1 MKTKFTSQRK
11 GAVLMTVTVVSVMM
25 MVIIAAA
32 TSLVNHTNVRT
43 NKEYRKK
50 QAYYVASSCLRAFV
64 SQTTGVISNG
74 IDNDAEIAAK
84 LKQIREIAR
93 EGKEIDV
100 KIEKLENGVP
110 TNQTIGEINPRWSN
124 ASCKLKLEWI
134 SDDSVKAI
142 STATYLGQEKTV
154 VAYLSAQTLH
164 KHEFTPKA
172 LEIIGTDGGNSKGY
186 FENIRVYGSTGATD
200 PKSHDDNTL
209 YGFHHNK
216 DELYGDVD
224 INGSMVAQNATVF
237 KSNPYYFQGKDD
249 SKGCVLNVSRSFIM
263 ANNCP
268 VFAPDFEKTA
278 TDNNDPGVSPYNYN
292 YVNVGEALV
301 YTANDGGENGG
312 KIGTDDT
319 HQVDVYAKMIYIG
332 TVGKMQPEM
341 KNAIAHSSDE
351 EFWKKAYQFSSGN
364 GCGFLVNGNV
374 YTMSSSDI
382 KNPDQFRGDVVVNT
396 EMVINGELYVG
407 GDLYINNL
415 AGNGFK
421 CRKIHMLP
429 GNYIFLNQD
438 RYVDASGKPTRS
450 GTGTLPATIYGIP
463 VTYDD
468 WTGEARSKT
477 PKFPLDEQTPYYYFP
492 EHLLCQKGTNG
503 TVSTIA
509 DQYAAMYK
517 ADGKTLDTDKVKNA
531 TSFGTDGN
539 VYTIDGGTGSFKPD
553 HIVTDDCY
561 IDYLDNKKILI
572 DLDQL
577 PTGKKNLVVILKNE
591 GKTANENV
599 ILVKNSTD
607 PEKDDAKF
615 CYFVSD
621 SGVGT
626 TYDEYGDSGHDKFTI
641 STYDHSSFNE
651 NPKFTFGGSRNVVM
665 DFKTFCNVDCSGC
678 NGATSGDQFAN
689 PTQNPANNGFE
700 MSSNNI
706 IFLFTE
712 GSELK
717 VDQAETLI
725 QASVYMPRATYTNT
739 NKGGQCKVAPYY
751 KDARLQALNIIG
763 NIVCNHYDT
772 QTGNNNTIV
781 YNRVSPKSMLA
792 YVKGVG
798 EEKASK
804 SFMLDYYD
812 NH

>member
-93 EGKEIDV
+93 EGKEIPV

-142 STATYLGQEKTV
+142 STATYLGQEKIV

-237 KSNPYYFQGKDD
+237 KSNPYYYQGTDD
-249 SKGCVLNVSRSFIM
+249 SKGCVLNVSRSFII

-268 VFAPDFEKTA
+268 VFAPDFEKKA
-278 TDNNDPGVSPYNYN
+278 TDNNDPRVSPYNYN

-301 YTANDGGENGG
+301 YTANSGGYFGSED
-312 KIGTDDT
+312 K
-319 HQVDVYAKMIYIG
+319 QVDVYAKMLYIG
-332 TVGKMQPEM
+332 TVGSMKPEM

-364 GCGFLVNGNV
+364 GCGFKVYGNV
-374 YTMSSSDI
+374 YTLPSSDI
-382 KNPDQFRGDVVVNT
+382 KNPAEFHGDVVVNT

-415 AGNGFK
+415 MGNGFNCK
-421 CRKIHMLP
+421 KIHMLP

-438 RYVDASGKPTRS
+438 RDVDASGKPTRS
-450 GTGTLPATIYGIP
+450 GNGTQPSTITSNGKEIP

-468 WTGEARSKT
+468 WTGEARSHT
-477 PKFPLDEQTPYYYFP
+477 PDFPLLQETPYYYFP
-492 EHLLCQKGTNG
+492 EHLLCERGTNG
-503 TVSTIA
+503 TVSTIV
-509 DQYAAMYK
+509 DQYTAMYDA
-517 ADGKTLDTDKVKNA
+517 ADKKTIVAPNA

-607 PEKDDAKF
+607 PESDEAKF

-626 TYDEYGDSGHDKFTI
+626 TYDEYGDSGHDKNTI
-641 STYDHSSFNE
+641 STYDHSSFNK

-665 DFKTFCNVDCSGC
+665 DFNTFCNVDCSGC
-678 NGATSGDQFAN
+678 NGATSGDQYAN

-700 MSSNNI
+700 MKSNNI

-712 GSELK
+712 GSELEVK
-717 VDQAETLI
+717 EAETLI

-751 KDARLQALNIIG
+751 KDSRLQALNIIG
-763 NIVCNHYDT
+763 NIVCNRYDT
-772 QTGNNNTIV
+772 NSGNNNTIV
-781 YNRVSPKSMLA
+781 YNRLSSKSMLA
-792 YVKGVG
+792 YVKGAG